1 MRNTLAVCA
10 LAVLATAATVS
21 AGGTSRSRAREVGV
35 VTGILPTGSLDAI
48 TDVAGVRVGHATLV
62 AGDDIRTG
70 VTVILPHLGN
80 VFQEKVPAA
89 VFVGNGFGK
98 LTGVTQVRELGT
110 LETPIA
116 LTGTLSTWRV
126 ADALAEWVLAQPG
139 NEGVLSVNPVVGECN
154 DGYLSDIRRRP
165 VGREQVLAALAAA
178 SSGPVT
184 EGCVGAGTGTRCL
197 GWKGGIGTASRKLP
211 ASLGGWTVG
220 VLVQTNFGGV
230 LTVAG
235 VPVGVE
241 LGRYAFKDELEPP
254 ERGSCMVVIA
264 TDAPLDA
271 RQLRRLAARIPMGL
285 ARVGGFASNGSGDY
299 AIAFTANPAC
309 RVANDARGTRS
320 APVLA
325 DDDLSPLFLAVV
337 ESTEEAVLDSLFKAT
352 TTKGFADHE
361 TEALPI
367 DRVLEILRRHDALHA
382 GPDRSAA
389 PHP

>member
-1 MRNTLAVCA
+1 MTHALVFA
-10 LAVLATAATVS
+10 LAAAVAAGASLAP
-21 AGGTSRSRAREVGV
+21 GNEPRPRARAAGV
-35 VTGILPTGSLDAI
+35 VTGILPTGALDAI
-48 TDVAGVRVGHATLV
+48 TDVAGVRVGHATV
-62 AGDDIRTG
+62 AAGDALRTG
-70 VTVILPHLGN
+70 VTVIFPHPGDL
-80 VFQEKVPAA
+80 FHEKVPAA

-116 LTGTLSTWRV
+116 LTGTLSTWKV

-154 DGYLSDIRRRP
+154 DGYLSDIRKRP
-165 VGREQVLAALAAA
+165 VGREQLLAAIAAA
-178 SSGPVT
+178 SGGPVA

-211 ASLGGWTVG
+211 PSLGGWTVG

-271 RQLRRLAARIPMGL
+271 RQLERLAARAPMGL
-285 ARVGGFASNGSGDY
+285 ARVGGFAANGSGDY
-299 AIAFTANPAC
+299 AIAFTADPAC
-309 RVANDARGTRS
+309 RVPDDAPGTRTV
-320 APVLA
+320 PVLA

-337 ESTEEAVLDSLFKAT
+337 EGTEEAVLNSLFEAT
-352 TTKGFADHE
+352 TTKGFAGHE
-361 TEALPI
+361 AEALPVGK
-367 DRVLEILRRHDALHA
+367 VLEILRRHDALGA
-382 GPDRSAA
+382 PGPT
-389 PHP
+389 P

>member
-1 MRNTLAVCA
+1 MTHTLVFA
-10 LAVLATAATVS
+10 LATVVAA
-21 AGGTSRSRAREVGV
+21 GTSFPPALELHPRARQAGV
-35 VTGILPTGSLDAI
+35 VTGILPTGALDAI
-48 TDVAGVRVGHATLV
+48 TDVAEVRVGHATMV
-62 AGDDIRTG
+62 AGDDLRTG
-70 VTVILPHLGN
+70 VTVILPHPGN
-80 VFQEKVPAA
+80 VFQQKVPAA
-89 VFVGNGFGK
+89 VFVSNGFGK

-126 ADALAEWVLAQPG
+126 ADALAGWALEQPG
-139 NEGVLSVNPVVGECN
+139 NHDVLSVNPVVGECN
-154 DGYLSDIRRRP
+154 DGYLSNIRVRP
-165 VGREQVLAALAAA
+165 VGKEQLLAAIGSA
-178 SSGPVT
+178 SGGPVA

-211 ASLGGWTVG
+211 PALGGWTVG

-241 LGRYAFKDELEPP
+241 LGRYAFKDELEAP

-271 RQLRRLAARIPMGL
+271 RQLERLAARTPMGL

-309 RVANDARGTRS
+309 RIANGARGTRT

-352 TTKGFADHE
+352 TTKGFEGHEAD
-361 TEALPI
+361 ALPVAK
-367 DRVLEILRRHDALHA
+367 VLEILRRHHALRA
-382 GPDRSAA
+382 EAQK
-389 PHP
+389 

>member
-1 MRNTLAVCA
+1 MTHTLAFA
-10 LAVLATAATVS
+10 LATFLATVGL
-21 AGGTSRSRAREVGV
+21 AGAKPEPHPRARQAAVM
-35 VTGILPTGSLDAI
+35 TGILPTGALDAI
-48 TDVAGVRVGHATLV
+48 TDVAGVRVGHATVV
-62 AGDDIRTG
+62 AGDDLRTG
-70 VTVILPHLGN
+70 VTVIIPHSGN
-80 VFQEKVPAA
+80 VFREKVPAA

-116 LTGTLSTWRV
+116 LTGTLSTWKV

-154 DGYLSDIRRRP
+154 DGYLSDIRKRP
-165 VGREQVLAALAAA
+165 VGKEQLLAAIAAA
-178 SSGPVT
+178 SAGPVT

-211 ASLGGWTVG
+211 PGLGGWTIG

-241 LGRYAFKDELEPP
+241 LGRYAFKDELEAP

-271 RQLRRLAARIPMGL
+271 RQLERLAARTPMGL

-309 RVANDARGTRS
+309 RIADGARGTRT
-320 APVLA
+320 APILA

-352 TTKGFADHE
+352 TTKGFEGHEAD
-361 TEALPI
+361 ALPVAK
-367 DRVLEILRRHDALHA
+367 VLDILRRHGALHE
-382 GPDRSAA
+382 PA
-389 PHP
+389 PGLSKP